1 MFDPNDFEGSD
12 SERIAAAVAAASQSA
27 EDRRVVISRR
37 HSAAEPE
44 RDFWL
49 IDEAVRLPGGI
60 EVVIQDCRIKLS
72 DRCRDNFFRSANCGE
87 GIERLETLRGIR
99 LTGRGGAVLEGADH
113 PRSTGD
119 SAKTLGVRSYGT
131 DAGRPEVSQTGDWRN
146 IGILFAKVEDFC
158 ISGLTIRNYHC
169 WGVSL
174 EKCSRGRVANLIFD
188 TRERR
193 EIDGVLQ
200 PILNQDGVDLRKGCH
215 HIEIENITGRTGDDL
230 VALTAI
236 SPDLRTP
243 GLLDSTEVSG
253 RQPGDELDLHHV
265 TIRHVHGYSTGGHQI
280 VRLLNSQGIR
290 IYSVL
295 VEDVCDLSAES
306 PDGIR
311 DNVAVKIGDVIPAWG
326 GVAPLGDTFDITV
339 RDIDS
344 RARHAVLVQGT
355 LCLSRIENVINRNP
369 DCPPFECRDPEGVR
383 AVTVVQVRTVPE
395 SF

>member
-12 SERIAAAVAAASQSA
+12 SERIAGAVAAASQSRD
-27 EDRRVVISRR
+27 DRRVVISKRY
-37 HSAAEPE
+37 SEAEPE

-49 IDEAVRLPGGI
+49 IDEAVRLPGNI
-60 EVVIQDCRIKLS
+60 EVVVNDCRIKLS
-72 DRCRDNFFRSANCGE
+72 DRCRDNFFRSANCGA
-87 GIERLETLRGIR
+87 GIERVEPLRGIR
-99 LTGRGGAVLEGADH
+99 LTGRGEAVLEGADH

-131 DAGRPEVSQTGDWRN
+131 DAGRTGESQTGDWRN
-146 IGILFAKVEDFC
+146 IGILFAGVEDFC
-158 ISGLTIRNYHC
+158 ISGLTLRNYHC

-174 EKCSRGRVANLIFD
+174 EKCSCGRVANLIFD
-188 TRERR
+188 TSERR

-215 HIEIENITGRTGDDL
+215 HIEVENITGRTGDDL

-236 SPDLRTP
+236 SPALRTP
-243 GLLDSTEVSG
+243 GQLGSTEVSG
-253 RQPGDELDLHHV
+253 HQPGDELDLHHV
-265 TIRHVHGYSTGGHQI
+265 SIRHVHGYSTGGHQI

-295 VEDVCDLSAES
+295 VEDVCDLSASS
-306 PDGIR
+306 PEGIR
-311 DNVAVKIGDVIPAWG
+311 DNVTVKIGDVIPAWG

-344 RARHAVLVQGT
+344 RAKHAVLVQGT
-355 LCLSRIENVINRNP
+355 LCNSRIENVVNRNP

-395 SF
+395 PL